1 MNHDSKHNDFEYEKE
16 TFQKHRSIL
25 NSLLLIR

>member
-16 TFQKHRSIL
+16 TFSSIYGI
-25 NSLLLIR
+25 NGIRWY